1 MIIVLAG
8 TSEGREITGLLLEAG
23 WPVLA
28 SVTSEFGE
36 VLLQKQGILNIVKG
50 VLQKESLVA
59 LIKNNHVKFLV
70 DATHPFAAAIS
81 RKAMEAAHDT
91 RIEYL
96 RLERKAGSLPDDPL
110 VIPIRALE
118 ELEDHLSKGK
128 RVFSTLGSKNIPII
142 MPIIRR
148 KNAELIVRVLP
159 SSTVLKSCEDLGLN
173 PGQIIAMQG
182 PFSRILNMELFKQ
195 YKAEII
201 ISKDSGPAGG
211 LDAKIE
217 AAREMEIPI
226 LVWARPELSYP
237 QVFHSSGSLLE
248 YIKESRRC

>member
-8 TSEGREITGLLLEAG
+8 TSEGREITNLLLEAG

-36 VLLQKQGILNIVKG
+36 LLLQKQGVLNIVKG
-50 VLQKESLVA
+50 VLKKEGLID
-59 LIKNNHVKFLV
+59 LIKNFNASFLV
-70 DATHPFAAAIS
+70 DATHPFAVAIS
-81 RKAMEAAHDT
+81 REAIEAAHDT
-91 RIEYL
+91 QIEYL
-96 RLERKAGSLPDDPL
+96 RLERKAGRLPDDPL

-118 ELEDHLSKGK
+118 ELEDYLSTGK
-128 RVFSTLGSKNIPII
+128 RVFSTLGSKNIPAI

-148 KNAELIVRVLP
+148 KKAELIVRVLP
-159 SSTVLKSCEDLGLN
+159 SSKVLESCEELGLN

-217 AAREMEIPI
+217 AAREMEVPI
-226 LVWARPELSYP
+226 LVWARPELNYP
-237 QVFHSSGSLLE
+237 RVFHSSGSMLE
-248 YIKESRRC
+248 YINESRRC